1 MVTQPSPDRTFADVN
16 ADLDRVLVGDLLDS
30 ISDPTCEVHLG
41 RTLDSPLC
49 GKPAAWL
56 TTAHPC
62 EHTAY
67 YCAGCG
73 RDARRE
79 LARNDAMPA
88 CPLHSPLLPITI
100 EWRPL

>member
-56 TTAHPC
+56 ATAHPC
-62 EHTAY
+62 EHTVY

-79 LARNDAMPA
+79 LARNDGMPV
-88 CPLHSPLLPITI
+88 CPLHSPLLRITI
-100 EWRPL
+100 EWLLL